1 MEGVKGIKEKGGKLY
16 KIGVIGSEI
25 LVMGFKLAGVKAVR
39 IARNGEEAE
48 KALDELLNMQ
58 DIGIII
64 IAEGLANKIKSRRL
78 QHIIETSLMPLIVA
92 IPDYQEKEEEVDV
105 LRRLVSVSYT
115 HLTLPTI
122 YSV

>member
-25 LVMGFKLAGVKAVR
+25 IGMGFELAGVKAVR

-48 KALDELLNMQ
+48 EALDELLNIQ

-78 QHIIETSLMPLIVA
+78 QHIIETSLMPLIIA
-92 IPDYQEKEEEVDV
+92 IPDYQEKEEEVDT
-105 LRRLVSVSYT
+105 LRRLV
-115 HLTLPTI
+115 LRAIGIDILAK
-122 YSV
+122 

>member
-1 MEGVKGIKEKGGKLY
+1 MEGVKEIKEIKEKEGKLY

-25 LVMGFKLAGVKAVR
+25 LVMGFELAGVKAVR

-78 QHIIETSLMPLIVA
+78 KHIIETSLMPLIIA
-92 IPDYQEKEEEVDV
+92 IPDYQEKEEEVDT
-105 LRRLVSVSYT
+105 LRRLV
-115 HLTLPTI
+115 LRAI
-122 YSV
+122 GIDIIAK